1 MKVCEDGGIT
11 AAKPKPMETEM
22 KKWNQQYHDKFKEY
36 ALIHQVWNEKN
47 LEKAWKKVRA
57 NKGSA
62 GIDRITIEQFEEN
75 LPQNL
80 AEIQRLLK
88 EKRYVPDPVL
98 RVQIPKDNGKM
109 RKLGI
114 PTVRDRVVQQAVKNV
129 LEPIFEEIFLPQS
142 HGYRPNTDAHAAVRK
157 AEAYLER
164 GYHWVVDADIKG
176 FFDHVDHQILMDIV
190 CEKVADGRV
199 LSLIES
205 FLKSG
210 IMNEVVFEDS
220 IEGTPQGG
228 NLSPLLS
235 NIYLNHFDRRMGDYG
250 YLLLRYAD
258 DIVIFCKY
266 EWEAE
271 DALKRAKEIL
281 EGELKLTLSP
291 EKTKIVHARKKGVE
305 FLGFHFN
312 GRWRRP
318 RDKAKKK
325 FKAEVKR
332 RTRRQQPINL
342 ETVIRFLN
350 PVIRGWGNYFKVGT
364 VKKLFAELDGYIR
377 GRLRSF
383 KAKRRT
389 WKTILYTLP
398 QSELKKMGL
407 ISLSSLLNESVSCK
421 GKSQTK
427 AAYGKTVRAV

>member
-1 MKVCEDGGIT
+1 
-11 AAKPKPMETEM
+11 M
-22 KKWNQQYHDKFKEY
+22 KKWNQQYHDKFKAF
-36 ALIHQVWNEKN
+36 ALIHKVWDEKN
-47 LEKAWKKVRA
+47 LEKAWKSVKA
-57 NKGSA
+57 NKGNA
-62 GIDRITIEQFEEN
+62 GIDRITIEQFEQD
-75 LPQNL
+75 LSQNL
-80 AEIQRLLK
+80 AEIQRLLR
-88 EKRYVPDPVL
+88 EKRYEPSPVL
-98 RVQIPKDNGKM
+98 RVLIPKENGKM

-114 PTVRDRVVQQAVKNV
+114 PTVRDRVVQQALKNV
-129 LEPIFEEIFLPQS
+129 LEPTFEEIFLPQS

-157 AEAYLER
+157 GEAYLER
-164 GYHWVVDADIKG
+164 GYHWVVDADIEG
-176 FFDHVDHQILMDIV
+176 FFDHVDHQILMDLV
-190 CEKVADGRV
+190 CEKIADGRV

-210 IMNEVVFEDS
+210 IMNEGVFEES

-235 NIYLNHFDRRMGDYG
+235 NIYLNHFDRRMGEYG

-258 DIVIFCKY
+258 DIVIFCKF
-266 EWEAE
+266 ESDAE

-281 EGELKLTLSP
+281 EGELKLKLSP
-291 EKTKIVHARKKGVE
+291 EKTKIIHARKKGVE

-325 FKAEVKR
+325 FKEEIKH
-332 RTRRQQPINL
+332 RTRRQQPVNL

-350 PVIRGWGNYFKVGT
+350 PIIRGWGNYFKEGT
-364 VKKLFAELDGYIR
+364 VKKLFGELDGYIR

-383 KAKRRT
+383 KAKKRT

-398 QSELKKMGL
+398 EPELRKMRL
-407 ISLSSLLNESVSCK
+407 VSLSSLLNEPISCK
-421 GKSQTK
+421 GKCQTK
-427 AAYGKTVRAV
+427 AAYGKSVRAV